1 MRKLLLVVLMILI
14 GTLAFVGVTKG
25 ISLGSAELISPYTTI
40 TESSEKLNRTVES
53 LNKIS
58 EVDFASKQTMVKTSY
73 EKLRKAKE
81 EYEDKLV
88 FVTANEAEESNILN
102 SYDITFLITRIGK
115 IATQNGLV
123 IDLKVIQNT
132 TAQEIANVNYKI
144 CDLSFTAVGTY
155 IGITDFVYALED
167 DEQLEFPIQN
177 FKLVP
182 NGENLCATFTIPE
195 VPIKSENL
203 ITTDDSSNGGNISN
217 NTPNDNTTT
226 SNNNN
231 TVAPNN
237 NTNTVVKNP
246 DENSPSD
253 LTQTNS
259 TSTNNKVNR

>member
-1 MRKLLLVVLMILI
+1 MK
-14 GTLAFVGVTKG
+14 K
-25 ISLGSAELISPYTTI
+25 
-40 TESSEKLNRTVES
+40 K
-53 LNKIS
+53 
-58 EVDFASKQTMVKTSY
+58 
-73 EKLRKAKE
+73 
-81 EYEDKLV
+81 
-88 FVTANEAEESNILN
+88 
-102 SYDITFLITRIGK
+102 DI
-115 IATQNGLV
+115 NY
-123 IDLKVIQNT
+123 
-132 TAQEIANVNYKI
+132 YKI

-182 NGENLCATFTIPE
+182 DGENLCATFTISE